1 MISLLMDVANIATS
15 VIAVCSLIAAV
26 TPTPKDDVWISK
38 AYKFLEVLALNIGK
52 AKQQEKTTM
61 GKNEKTPITVED
73 QEYFVEDLNEQQ
85 RLMVNHI
92 TDLDRKISNARFN
105 LDQLAFG
112 REAFVNA
119 LAQSLKQVD
128 SEADAETDGKSLQ

>member
-1 MISLLMDVANIATS
+1 
-15 VIAVCSLIAAV
+15 
-26 TPTPKDDVWISK
+26 
-38 AYKFLEVLALNIGK
+38 
-52 AKQQEKTTM
+52 M

-85 RLMVNHI
+85 QLMVNHI

-119 LAQSLKQVD
+119 LAQSLKQVE
-128 SEADAETDGKSLQ
+128 SDAKTVTESAALQ

>member
-1 MISLLMDVANIATS
+1 
-15 VIAVCSLIAAV
+15 
-26 TPTPKDDVWISK
+26 
-38 AYKFLEVLALNIGK
+38 
-52 AKQQEKTTM
+52 M

-85 RLMVNHI
+85 QLMVNHI
-92 TDLDRKISNARFN
+92 ADLDKKISNARFN

-128 SEADAETDGKSLQ
+128 TDEEVSADTLN

>member
-1 MISLLMDVANIATS
+1 
-15 VIAVCSLIAAV
+15 
-26 TPTPKDDVWISK
+26 
-38 AYKFLEVLALNIGK
+38 
-52 AKQQEKTTM
+52 M
-61 GKNEKTPITVED
+61 GKNEKTPIAVED

-85 RLMVNHI
+85 QLMVNHI

-119 LAQSLKQVD
+119 LAQSLKQVE
-128 SEADAETDGKSLQ
+128 SETEAESESASLQ

>member
-1 MISLLMDVANIATS
+1 
-15 VIAVCSLIAAV
+15 
-26 TPTPKDDVWISK
+26 
-38 AYKFLEVLALNIGK
+38 
-52 AKQQEKTTM
+52 M

-85 RLMVNHI
+85 QLMVNHI

-119 LAQSLKQVD
+119 LAQSLKQVE
-128 SEADAETDGKSLQ
+128 SEAEAESDGVPLQ

>member
-1 MISLLMDVANIATS
+1 
-15 VIAVCSLIAAV
+15 
-26 TPTPKDDVWISK
+26 
-38 AYKFLEVLALNIGK
+38 
-52 AKQQEKTTM
+52 M

-85 RLMVNHI
+85 QLMVNHI

-119 LAQSLKQVD
+119 LAQSLKQA
-128 SEADAETDGKSLQ
+128 EADAETESAALQ

>member
-1 MISLLMDVANIATS
+1 
-15 VIAVCSLIAAV
+15 
-26 TPTPKDDVWISK
+26 
-38 AYKFLEVLALNIGK
+38 
-52 AKQQEKTTM
+52 M

-85 RLMVNHI
+85 QLMVNHI

-119 LAQSLKQVD
+119 LAQSLKQAE
-128 SEADAETDGKSLQ
+128 SEAEAESDSASLQ